1 MPILS
6 IYSPSTVN
14 PTSQLRTLTSL
25 TLHSRPPSPI
35 KRPKSLTAPSIPP
48 LDHSSLLPPSPTAKL
63 RSSSYTT
70 RSDANLTHLT
80 PSGTAQMVSIASKP
94 ASHRVAT
101 AVGRVTFSSP
111 DPARLIRTN
120 QMKKGDVLAVARVA
134 GIMAAKRTS
143 EVVPLCHPVGISRV
157 GVELVVVVPTE
168 DKEVER
174 GMEGGEKGHVR
185 IQATVEC
192 VGSTGVEMEAL
203 MAVNGAALT
212 VYDMCKAVD
221 KRMEITGLRVV
232 RKEGG
237 RSGDWREEGWKGLNE
252 E

>member
-6 IYSPSTVN
+6 TYSPSTVN

-157 GVELVVVVPTE
+157 GVELVV
-168 DKEVER
+168 
-174 GMEGGEKGHVR
+174 EKGHVR

-212 VYDMCKAVD
+212 VYDMCKA
-221 KRMEITGLRVV
+221 
-232 RKEGG
+232 GG
-237 RSGDWREEGWKGLNE
+237 RV
-252 E
+252 